1 MGVASGSTYY
11 CWHCYAV
18 NRQAAGGCC
27 ECGQSVESPSGTS
40 YPQQL
45 IWALGHP
52 LPGRQMIAAQ
62 ILGQL
67 RESAAEQPLRRLI
80 YGGDPFLAAQSLQ
93 SLVQIVGVDEL
104 RDLLKELARSG
115 APAVSRVAW
124 AALAK

>member
-1 MGVASGSTYY
+1 
-11 CWHCYAV
+11 
-18 NRQAAGGCC
+18 
-27 ECGQSVESPSGTS
+27 
-40 YPQQL
+40 
-45 IWALGHP
+45 
-52 LPGRQMIAAQ
+52 MIAAQ

-115 APAVSRVAW
+115 APAVSRVAC